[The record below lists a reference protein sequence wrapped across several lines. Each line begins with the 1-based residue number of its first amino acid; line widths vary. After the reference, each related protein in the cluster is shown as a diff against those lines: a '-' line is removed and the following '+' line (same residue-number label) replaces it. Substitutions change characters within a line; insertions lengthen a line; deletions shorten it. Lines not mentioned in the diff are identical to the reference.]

1 MTYHLSFSSNMKRKN
16 SKLNASSTSAQDDG
30 EFIKKP
36 TDGLRT
42 PNQLSA
48 SVIGFFLSAFFAS
61 CNFPHLQD
69 MIHDFLHAHSVLH
82 LHGFSKQ
89 TQWSRLDGRC

>member
-1 MTYHLSFSSNMKRKN
+1 MIYHLSFSSNMKRKN

-48 SVIGFFLSAFFAS
+48 SVIGFFFIGVFCQLQFPTLAGYDSRFPPRPLRAS
-61 CNFPHLQD
+61 PAWFQ
-69 MIHDFLHAHSVLH
+69 
-82 LHGFSKQ
+82 
-89 TQWSRLDGRC
+89 